1 MIQYQPMEQASSI
14 PRGKSAWIRHRRSTD
29 RMLSISSSIHSS
41 HPGKLIP
48 DWLLCS
54 SLTPGDVEVGASQ
67 FDNVLLAG
75 LPELEA
81 GVFAH
86 RLVQPIAGA
95 ALGVLSHHQ
104 GLVDKR

>member
-1 MIQYQPMEQASSI
+1 VDQASPKHRSDVVDLQLHPFEP
-14 PRGKSAWIRHRRSTD
+14 PR
-29 RMLSISSSIHSS
+29 
-41 HPGKLIP
+41 KLIP

-81 GVFAH
+81 GVLAH

-95 ALGVLSHHQ
+95 ALGVLSHDQ

>member
-41 HPGKLIP
+41 HPGAHT
-48 DWLLCS
+48 DWLLGS
-54 SLTPGDVEVGASQ
+54 SLTPGDVGASQ